1 MFELLASATEIF
13 MGVTVSLEE
22 PSERSTCSF
31 AHVTAPIKLQNEELQ
46 EPIPLFPILKSIVM

>member
-22 PSERSTCSF
+22 PSER
-31 AHVTAPIKLQNEELQ
+31 QNEELH
-46 EPIPLFPILKSIVM
+46 EPIPLFPIS